1 MYTFHVAAN
10 CGGHRKDS
18 PGKCTLVLRDVPLD
32 NDTATAATAAA
43 ADAADAA
50 PHDKN
55 KVSVI
60 QTHSHTR
67 AYARAGARYWI
78 SRTY

>member
-18 PGKCTLVLRDVPLD
+18 PGKCTPVLRDVPLD
-32 NDTATAATAAA
+32 NDTA
-43 ADAADAA
+43 A
-50 PHDKN
+50 PPHNKN

-60 QTHSHTR
+60 QMHSH
-67 AYARAGARYWI
+67 ARGGAPVQAAKVEI
-78 SRTY
+78 MGSIAL